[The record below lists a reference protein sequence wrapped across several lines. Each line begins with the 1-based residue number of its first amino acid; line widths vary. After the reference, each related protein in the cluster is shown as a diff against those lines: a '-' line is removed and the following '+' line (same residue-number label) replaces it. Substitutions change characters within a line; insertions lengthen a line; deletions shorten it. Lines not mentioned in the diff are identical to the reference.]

1 MIVDKVINNNIGQ
14 SLYTLNH
21 KCIIPPII
29 GAGLIAGGASLV
41 GGAINSIFGSA
52 SQRRE
57 NARNRAHQELM
68 LQKQQ
73 DYNDKINAEN
83 REWTTESNVRR
94 RIEDAGYNPYLYNG
108 QASANAVN
116 SNSAGSASPESAPAT
131 FDPSFGQSLQNAGN
145 SFAQSYNSIIS
156 ANQQD
161 YALKTQKERDE
172 YFNKLYGIKGGEQTA
187 LSDSQINLAKK
198 QANLN
203 ASQEA
208 LNNIQKTALEQQAL
222 ADDGTPM
229 VKPNGQPMTVAEQ
242 RELGTNMQLSKSI
255 DLIVQNARE
264 AAANGDLKELEVQK
278 AAFMKKMKAWGIEVG
293 ILESQWDELIANIKN
308 INANANLAHARI
320 GTERS
325 SQRLNN
331 VNADDI
337 EATRPERKENIK
349 ADTHYKNVYAK
360 DVEDTKPDRKEN
372 IKADTRNKKA
382 SAKGQEIENYKN
394 NELKKWDVNRRKYE
408 HLRRYGTDAWSAMQA
423 PGDLMYKRAKQGL
436 DIFGNVMTGGILRGA
451 GNLFRRSSV
460 PTYST
465 PSLPAPRPALPA
477 PRGYLPYKR

>member
-1 MIVDKVINNNIGQ
+1 MILDKVINNNIGQ

-57 NARNRAHQELM
+57 NARNRAHQEEM
-68 LQKQQ
+68 LKKQQ
-73 DYNDKINAEN
+73 EYNDKINAEN
-83 REWTTESNVRR
+83 REWTTEKNVRR

-108 QASANAVN
+108 QASSSAVN

-145 SFAQSYNSIIS
+145 SFAQSYNSIVS

-161 YALKTQKERDE
+161 YALKIQKERDN
-172 YFNKLYGIKGGEQTA
+172 YFNKLYGIKGGEQSA
-187 LSDSQINLAKK
+187 LSNSQINLAQK

-208 LNNIQKTALEQQAL
+208 LNKIQQTALQQQAL

-229 VKPNGQPMTVAEQ
+229 TKPNGQPMTVADQ
-242 RELGTNMQLSKSI
+242 RELGVNMQLSKNI

-264 AAANGDLKELEVQK
+264 AASNGDLKELEVQK
-278 AAFMKKMKAWGIEVG
+278 AAFMKRMKAWNVDLGL
-293 ILESQWDELIANIKN
+293 LESQWDELIANIKN
-308 INANANLAHARI
+308 INANAGLARARV

-331 VNADDI
+331 TLADDN
-337 EATRPERKENIK
+337 EQTRTDRKENIK
-349 ADTHYKNVYAK
+349 ADTRNKKVDADDK
-360 DVEDTKPDRKEN
+360 EKTRTDRKEN

-394 NELKKWDVNRRKYE
+394 NKLKNWDVNRRKYE
-408 HLRRYGTDAWSAMQA
+408 NLRRYGTDLWKGVQA
-423 PGDLMYKRAKQGL
+423 PGDLIYKRANQAVDL
-436 DIFGNVMTGGILRGA
+436 FGNVMTGGMLRGV
-451 GNLFRRSSV
+451 SS
-460 PTYST
+460 
-465 PSLPAPRPALPA
+465 
-477 PRGYLPYKR
+477 RGYSPYKR

>member
-1 MIVDKVINNNIGQ
+1 MIVSKVIHNNIGQ
-14 SLYTLNH
+14 SLNSLGQ
-21 KCIIPPII
+21 KRVIDPFFGSIVS
-29 GAGLIAGGASLV
+29 AGGSLI
-41 GGAINSIFGSA
+41 GGAFNSIFGSA

-73 DYNDKINAEN
+73 EYNDKINAEN

-131 FDPSFGQSLQNAGN
+131 FDPSFGQALQNAGN
-145 SFAQSYNSIIS
+145 SFAQSYNSIVS

-161 YALKTQKERDE
+161 YALKTQKERDD
-172 YFNKLYGIKGGEQTA
+172 YFNKLYGIKGGEQSA
-187 LSDSQINLAKK
+187 LSNSQINLAQK

-208 LNNIQKTALEQQAL
+208 LNKIQQTALQQQAL

-229 VKPNGQPMTVAEQ
+229 TKPDGTPMTVAEQ

-278 AAFMKKMKAWGIEVG
+278 AAFMKRMKAWGVELG
-293 ILESQWDELIANIKN
+293 ILRSQWDELIANIKN
-308 INANANLAHARI
+308 INANAGLARARV
-320 GTERS
+320 GTEIS

-331 VNADDI
+331 TLADDN
-337 EATRPERKENIK
+337 EETRPERKENIK
-349 ADTHYKNVYAK
+349 ADTRNKKVDADDK
-360 DVEDTKPDRKEN
+360 EKTRPERKEN

-382 SAKGQEIENYKN
+382 SAKGQEIQNYQEDKLKN
-394 NELKKWDVNRRKYE
+394 WNVNNRKYQIGKGIVKDLWDASDAFPNRVYNNFKRGVDVLSTLSPLGA
-408 HLRRYGTDAWSAMQA
+408 LRSGSRPSGASA
-423 PGDLMYKRAKQGL
+423 
-436 DIFGNVMTGGILRGA
+436 
-451 GNLFRRSSV
+451 
-460 PTYST
+460 PTYYT
-465 PSLPAPRPALPA
+465 PSLPAPRPA

>member
-29 GAGLIAGGASLV
+29 GAGLIAGGSSLL
-41 GGAINSIFGSA
+41 GGAFNSIFGSA

-108 QASANAVN
+108 QASTNAVN

-145 SFAQSYNSIIS
+145 SFAQSYNSIVS

-161 YALKTQKERDE
+161 YALKTQKERDD
-172 YFNKLYGIKGGEQTA
+172 YFNKIYGIKGGEQSA
-187 LSDSQINLAKK
+187 LSNSQINLAQK

-203 ASQEA
+203 ASQES
-208 LNNIQKTALEQQAL
+208 LNKIQKTALEQQAL

-229 VKPNGQPMTVAEQ
+229 TKPDGTPMTVAEQ

-278 AAFMKKMKAWGIEVG
+278 AAFMKRMKAWGVELG
-293 ILESQWDELIANIKN
+293 ILRSQWDELIANIKN
-308 INANANLAHARI
+308 INANAGLARARV
-320 GTERS
+320 GTEIS

-331 VNADDI
+331 TLADDN
-337 EATRPERKENIK
+337 EETRPERKENIK
-349 ADTHYKNVYAK
+349 ADTRNKKVDADDK
-360 DVEDTKPDRKEN
+360 EKTRPERKEN

-382 SAKGQEIENYKN
+382 SAKGQEIQNYQEDKLKN
-394 NELKKWDVNRRKYE
+394 WNVNNRKYQIGKGIVKDLWDASDAFPNRVYNNFKRGVDVLSTLSPLGA
-408 HLRRYGTDAWSAMQA
+408 LRSGSRPSGASA
-423 PGDLMYKRAKQGL
+423 
-436 DIFGNVMTGGILRGA
+436 
-451 GNLFRRSSV
+451 
-460 PTYST
+460 PTYYT
-465 PSLPAPRPALPA
+465 PSLPAPRPA

>member
-1 MIVDKVINNNIGQ
+1 MIVSKVINNNNIGQ
-14 SLYTLNH
+14 SLNSLNQ
-21 KCIIPPII
+21 KRVIDPFF
-29 GAGLIAGGASLV
+29 GSVVSAGSSLI

-68 LQKQQ
+68 LKKQQ
-73 DYNDKINAEN
+73 EYNDKINAEN
-83 REWTTESNVRR
+83 REWTTESNVRS
-94 RIEDAGYNPYLYNG
+94 RIEQAGYNPYLYNG

-145 SFAQSYNSIIS
+145 SFVQSYNSIVS

-161 YALKTQKERDE
+161 YALKTQKERDD
-172 YFNKLYGIKGGEQTA
+172 YFNKIYGIKGGEQSA
-187 LSDSQINLAKK
+187 LSNSQINLAQK

-208 LNNIQKTALEQQAL
+208 LNTIQKTALEQQAL

-229 VKPNGQPMTVAEQ
+229 TKPDGTPMTVAEQ

-278 AAFMKKMKAWGIEVG
+278 AAFMKRMKAWGVELG
-293 ILESQWDELIANIKN
+293 ILRSQWDELIANIKN
-308 INANANLAHARI
+308 INANAGLARARV
-320 GTERS
+320 GTEIS

-331 VNADDI
+331 TLADDN
-337 EATRPERKENIK
+337 EETRPE
-349 ADTHYKNVYAK
+349 
-360 DVEDTKPDRKEN
+360 RKEN

-382 SAKGQEIENYKN
+382 SAKGQEIQNYQEDKLKN
-394 NELKKWDVNRRKYE
+394 WNVNNRKYQIGKGIVKDLWDASDAFPNRVYNNFKRGVDVLSTLSPLGA
-408 HLRRYGTDAWSAMQA
+408 LRSGSRPSGASA
-423 PGDLMYKRAKQGL
+423 
-436 DIFGNVMTGGILRGA
+436 
-451 GNLFRRSSV
+451 
-460 PTYST
+460 PTYYT
-465 PSLPAPRPALPA
+465 PSLPVPRSA

>member
-14 SLYTLNH
+14 SLYTLNY
-21 KCIIPPII
+21 KCIIPPLI

-57 NARNRAHQELM
+57 NARNRAHQEEM
-68 LQKQQ
+68 LKKQQ
-73 DYNDKINAEN
+73 EYNDKINAEN

-108 QASANAVN
+108 QAGANAVN

-131 FDPSFGQSLQNAGN
+131 FDNSFGQSLQNAGN
-145 SFAQSYNSIIS
+145 SFAQSYNSIVS

-161 YALKTQKERDE
+161 YALKIQKERDD
-172 YFNKLYGIKGGEQTA
+172 YFNKIYGIKGGEQSA
-187 LSDSQINLAKK
+187 LSNSQINLAQQ

-208 LNNIQKTALEQQAL
+208 LNKIQQTALQQQAL

-229 VKPNGQPMTVAEQ
+229 TKPNGQPMTVADQ
-242 RELGTNMQLSKSI
+242 RELGVNMQLSKNI

-278 AAFMKKMKAWGIEVG
+278 AAFMKRMKAWNVDLG

-308 INANANLAHARI
+308 INANAGLARARV

-331 VNADDI
+331 TLADDN
-337 EATRPERKENIK
+337 EQTRPERKENIK
-349 ADTHYKNVYAK
+349 ADTRNKKVDADDK
-360 DVEDTKPDRKEN
+360 EKTRQERKEN
-372 IKADTRNKKA
+372 IKADTRYKKV
-382 SAKGQEIENYKN
+382 SAKGREIENYKN
-394 NELKKWDVNRRKYE
+394 NKLKDWDVNRRYYE
-408 HLRRYGTDAWSAMQA
+408 HLRRYGKDLWGASQA
-423 PGDLMYKRAKQGL
+423 PGDLIYKRANQSVDL
-436 DIFGNVMTGGILRGA
+436 FGNVMTGGIFKGV
-451 GNLFRRSSV
+451 GNLFRRSA
-460 PTYST
+460 PTYSN
-465 PSLPAPRPALPA
+465 PSRPAS
-477 PRGYLPYKR
+477 RGYLPYKR

>member
-29 GAGLIAGGASLV
+29 GAGLIAGGSSLL
-41 GGAINSIFGSA
+41 GGAINSVFGSA

-73 DYNDKINAEN
+73 AYNDKINAEN

-145 SFAQSYNSIIS
+145 SFAQSYNSIVS

-161 YALKTQKERDE
+161 YALKTQKERDD
-172 YFNKLYGIKGGEQTA
+172 YFNKIYGIKGGEQSA
-187 LSDSQINLAKK
+187 LSNSQINLAQK

-208 LNNIQKTALEQQAL
+208 LNKIQKTALEQQAL

-229 VKPNGQPMTVAEQ
+229 TKPDGTPMTVAEQ

-278 AAFMKKMKAWGIEVG
+278 AAFMKRMKAWGVELG
-293 ILESQWDELIANIKN
+293 ILRSQWDELIANIKN
-308 INANANLAHARI
+308 INANAGLARARV
-320 GTERS
+320 GTEIS

-331 VNADDI
+331 TLADDN
-337 EATRPERKENIK
+337 EETRPERKENIK
-349 ADTHYKNVYAK
+349 ADTRNKRVDADDK
-360 DVEDTKPDRKEN
+360 EKTRPERKEN

-382 SAKGQEIENYKN
+382 SAKGQEIQNYQEDKLKN
-394 NELKKWDVNRRKYE
+394 WNVNNRKYQIGKGIVKDLWDASDAFPNRVYSNFKRGVDVISTLSPLGA
-408 HLRRYGTDAWSAMQA
+408 LRSGFRPSGASA
-423 PGDLMYKRAKQGL
+423 
-436 DIFGNVMTGGILRGA
+436 
-451 GNLFRRSSV
+451 
-460 PTYST
+460 PTYYT
-465 PSLPAPRPALPA
+465 PSLPAPGSA

>member
-68 LQKQQ
+68 LKKQQ
-73 DYNDKINAEN
+73 EYNDKINAEN
-83 REWTTESNVRR
+83 REWTTESNVRS
-94 RIEDAGYNPYLYNG
+94 RIEQAGYNPYLYNG

-131 FDPSFGQSLQNAGN
+131 FDPSFGQALQNAGN
-145 SFAQSYNSIIS
+145 SFAQSYNSIVS

-172 YFNKLYGIKGGEQTA
+172 YFNKLYGI
-187 LSDSQINLAKK
+187 SDSQINLAKK

-264 AAANGDLKELEVQK
+264 AAANGDLRELEVQK

-308 INANANLAHARI
+308 INANANLAYARI

-331 VNADDI
+331 VYADDN
-337 EATRPERKENIK
+337 EQTRPE
-349 ADTHYKNVYAK
+349 
-360 DVEDTKPDRKEN
+360 RKEN

-423 PGDLMYKRAKQGL
+423 PGDFIYKRANQAIGT
-436 DIFGNVMTGGILRGA
+436 FGNVMTGGMLRGA
-451 GNLFRRSSV
+451 GNLFRRSA

>member
-29 GAGLIAGGASLV
+29 GAGLIAGGSSLL
-41 GGAINSIFGSA
+41 GGVFNSIFGSA

-68 LQKQQ
+68 LQKLQ

-145 SFAQSYNSIIS
+145 SFAQSYNSIVS

-161 YALKTQKERDE
+161 YALKTQKERDD
-172 YFNKLYGIKGGEQTA
+172 YFNKIYGIKGGEQSA
-187 LSDSQINLAKK
+187 LSNSQINLAQK

-208 LNNIQKTALEQQAL
+208 LNKIQKTALEQQAL

-229 VKPNGQPMTVAEQ
+229 TKPDGTPMTVAEQ

-278 AAFMKKMKAWGIEVG
+278 AAFMKRMKAWGVELG
-293 ILESQWDELIANIKN
+293 ILRSQWDELIANNKN
-308 INANANLAHARI
+308 INANAGLARARV
-320 GTERS
+320 GTEIS

-331 VNADDI
+331 TLADDN
-337 EATRPERKENIK
+337 EETRPERKENIK
-349 ADTHYKNVYAK
+349 ADTRNKKVDADDK
-360 DVEDTKPDRKEN
+360 EKTRPERKEN

-382 SAKGQEIENYKN
+382 SAKGQEIQNYQEDKLKN
-394 NELKKWDVNRRKYE
+394 WNVNNRKYQIGKGIVKDLWDASDAFPNRVYNNFKRGVDVLSTLSPLGA
-408 HLRRYGTDAWSAMQA
+408 LRSGFRPSGASA
-423 PGDLMYKRAKQGL
+423 
-436 DIFGNVMTGGILRGA
+436 
-451 GNLFRRSSV
+451 
-460 PTYST
+460 PTYYT
-465 PSLPAPRPALPA
+465 PSLPAPRPA

>member
-1 MIVDKVINNNIGQ
+1 MIVSKVINNNIGQ
-14 SLYTLNH
+14 SLNTFGQ
-21 KCIIPPII
+21 KRVIDPFF
-29 GAGLIAGGASLV
+29 GSVVSAGSSLI

-68 LQKQQ
+68 LKKQQ

-108 QASANAVN
+108 QASASAVN

-145 SFAQSYNSIIS
+145 SFAQSYNSIVS

-161 YALKTQKERDE
+161 YALKTQKERDD
-172 YFNKLYGIKGGEQTA
+172 YFNKLYGIKGGEQSA
-187 LSDSQINLAKK
+187 LSNSQIDLAKK

-229 VKPNGQPMTVAEQ
+229 TKPDGTPMTVAEQ

-278 AAFMKKMKAWGIEVG
+278 AAFMKRMKAWGVELG
-293 ILESQWDELIANIKN
+293 ILRSQWDELIANIKN
-308 INANANLAHARI
+308 INANAGLARARV
-320 GTERS
+320 GTEIS

-331 VNADDI
+331 TLADDN
-337 EATRPERKENIK
+337 EQTRPERKENIK
-349 ADTHYKNVYAK
+349 ADTRNKKVDADDK
-360 DVEDTKPDRKEN
+360 EKTRPERKEN

-382 SAKGQEIENYKN
+382 SAKGQEIHNYQEDKLKDWNVN
-394 NELKKWDVNRRKYE
+394 NRKYQIGKGIVKDLWDASDAFPNRVYNNFKRGVDVISSLSPLGA
-408 HLRRYGTDAWSAMQA
+408 LRSGFRPSGASA
-423 PGDLMYKRAKQGL
+423 
-436 DIFGNVMTGGILRGA
+436 
-451 GNLFRRSSV
+451 
-460 PTYST
+460 PTYYT
-465 PSLPAPRPALPA
+465 PSLPAPRPA

>member
-1 MIVDKVINNNIGQ
+1 MIVSKVINNNNIGQ
-14 SLYTLNH
+14 SLNSLNQ
-21 KCIIPPII
+21 KRVIDPFF
-29 GAGLIAGGASLV
+29 GSVVSAGSSLI

-73 DYNDKINAEN
+73 EYNDKINAEN

-108 QASANAVN
+108 QASASAVN

-131 FDPSFGQSLQNAGN
+131 FDPSFGQALQNAGN
-145 SFAQSYNSIIS
+145 SFAQSYNSIVS

-242 RELGTNMQLSKSI
+242 RELGTNMQLSKTI
-255 DLIVQNARE
+255 DLIVSNARE
-264 AAANGDLKELEVQK
+264 AAANGDLRELEVQK
-278 AAFMKKMKAWGIEVG
+278 AVFMKKMKAWGIEVG
-293 ILESQWDELIANIKN
+293 ILESQWDELISNIKN
-308 INANANLAHARI
+308 INANASLAHARI
-320 GTERS
+320 GTERT

-382 SAKGQEIENYKN
+382 SAKGQEIHNYQEDKLKDWNVN
-394 NELKKWDVNRRKYE
+394 NRKYQIGKGIVKDLWDASDAIPNRVYTNFKRGVDVLSTLSPLGA
-408 HLRRYGTDAWSAMQA
+408 LRTGFRPSGASA
-423 PGDLMYKRAKQGL
+423 
-436 DIFGNVMTGGILRGA
+436 
-451 GNLFRRSSV
+451 

-465 PSLPAPRPALPA
+465 PSLPPPRLA

>member
-29 GAGLIAGGASLV
+29 GAGLIAGGSSLL

-73 DYNDKINAEN
+73 EYNDKINAEN

-131 FDPSFGQSLQNAGN
+131 FNPSFGQALQNAGS
-145 SFAQSYNSIIS
+145 SFAQSYNSFVNS
-156 ANQQD
+156 SKESYDLKQQ
-161 YALKTQKERDE
+161 QVRDE
-172 YFNKLYGIKGGEQTA
+172 FFNKEYNVQGGEQSAQTQ
-187 LSDSQINLAKK
+187 SNINLALS
-198 QANLN
+198 QANKNDAEKLGTELINN
-203 ASQEA
+203 A
-208 LNNIQKTALEQQAL
+208 LGQQAVD
-222 ADDGTPM
+222 ANGIPMTKPDGTPM
-229 VKPNGQPMTVAEQ
+229 TIADQRALGDNKKQAKEIELIGENIKLAAAEGNLKWL
-242 RELGTNMQLSKSI
+242 EAEKAKFLKNAGAWNI
-255 DLIVQNARE
+255 DLQTAQQTLNEIVSRI
-264 AAANGDLKELEVQK
+264 
-278 AAFMKKMKAWGIEVG
+278 KM
-293 ILESQWDELIANIKN
+293 NI
-308 INANANLAHARI
+308 ANANLMREQQRDLNATRGARI
-320 GTERS
+320 ENLNS
-325 SQRLNN
+325 STNLNN
-331 VNADDI
+331 ANARRSNELLPYD
-337 EATRPERKENIK
+337 K
-349 ADTHYKNVYAK
+349 ANS
-360 DVEDTKPDRKEN
+360 
-372 IKADTRNKKA
+372 KADTRNKNA
-382 SAKGQEIENYKN
+382 SARGQEIQNYKDYQ
-394 NELKKWDVNRRKYE
+394 LRDWDVTRRYYE
-408 HLRRYGTDAWSAMQA
+408 HLRRYGTDAWSALQA
-423 PGDLMYKRAKQGL
+423 PGDLIYKRANQAVDL
-436 DIFGNVMTGGILRGA
+436 FGNVMTGGIFKGA
-451 GNLFRRSSV
+451 GNLFRRSA

>member
-1 MIVDKVINNNIGQ
+1 MIVSKVINNNNIGQ
-14 SLYTLNH
+14 SLNSLNQ
-21 KCIIPPII
+21 KRVIDPFF
-29 GAGLIAGGASLV
+29 GSVVSAGSSLI

-68 LQKQQ
+68 LKKQQ
-73 DYNDKINAEN
+73 EYNDKINAEN
-83 REWTTESNVRR
+83 REWTTESNVRS
-94 RIEDAGYNPYLYNG
+94 RIEQAGYNPYLYNG

-145 SFAQSYNSIIS
+145 SFVQSYNSIVS

-161 YALKTQKERDE
+161 YALKTQKERDD
-172 YFNKLYGIKGGEQTA
+172 YFNKLYGIKGGEQSA
-187 LSDSQINLAKK
+187 LSNSQINLAQK

-208 LNNIQKTALEQQAL
+208 LNTIQKTALEQQAL

-229 VKPNGQPMTVAEQ
+229 TKPDGTPMTVAEQ

-278 AAFMKKMKAWGIEVG
+278 AAFMKRMKAWGVELG
-293 ILESQWDELIANIKN
+293 ILRSQWDELIANIKN
-308 INANANLAHARI
+308 INANAGLARARV
-320 GTERS
+320 GTEIS

-331 VNADDI
+331 TLADDN
-337 EATRPERKENIK
+337 EETRPERKENIK
-349 ADTHYKNVYAK
+349 ADTRNKKVDADDK
-360 DVEDTKPDRKEN
+360 EKTRPERKEN

-382 SAKGQEIENYKN
+382 SAKGQEIQNYKDDK
-394 NELKKWDVNRRKYE
+394 LKGWDVNRRKYE
-408 HLRRYGTDAWSAMQA
+408 HVRRYGTDAWNAIQA
-423 PGDLMYKRAKQGL
+423 PGDLIYKRAKQGVE
-436 DIFGNVMTGGILRGA
+436 IFGNVMTGGMLRGA
-451 GNLFRRSSV
+451 GNLFRRSATFS
-460 PTYST
+460 PTPST
-465 PSLPAPRPALPA
+465 PSLPAPRPA